1 MTCLPVAPSTSPSDR
16 QDLGAA
22 SSAARTATVP
32 GFPFAFAVCQIG
44 AERAVKAELSRLR
57 PGYRP
62 AFMRPGLLTWR
73 CDPGFQP
80 HEALAAVFVRAYG
93 ASLGV
98 VRSAEELAARIA
110 TLPDL
115 PDFGVTFP
123 LRLHVFFRDG
133 HKPGEPGP
141 SDADEDSARAA
152 TCAAILSAVPAGLL
166 RQGVAE
172 KNGEWVLDVILPPLC
187 GTDDAAI
194 AAVPSTEPWLIG
206 LHRHGPD
213 HSPHAGGRPSLR
225 LPADAPSRAWL
236 KLEEGLRWSG
246 LPLREREVAVE
257 IGSAPGGASHALLAR
272 GLTVVGVDP
281 GSMDPRVLANG
292 RFTHLQTTLGDL
304 RREQLPRRV
313 DWLLLDVNLAPQV
326 ALHGLRRIVSTLRPS
341 LRGALLTLKLNDWS
355 LAEQVPRFVAQVQ
368 AMGFE
373 QVRATQLA
381 NNRQEIC
388 IAAQRRPRQ

>member
-1 MTCLPVAPSTSPSDR
+1 
-16 QDLGAA
+16 
-22 SSAARTATVP
+22 
-32 GFPFAFAVCQIG
+32 
-44 AERAVKAELSRLR
+44 
-57 PGYRP
+57 
-62 AFMRPGLLTWR
+62 MRPGLLTWR
-73 CDPGFQP
+73 CDPAFQP

-98 VRSAEELAARIA
+98 VKSADELAARIA
-110 TLPDL
+110 TLPDH
-115 PDFGVTFP
+115 GVTFP

-133 HKPGEPGP
+133 HKPGEPGF
-141 SDADEDSARAA
+141 SDADEDTARAA
-152 TCAAILSAVPAGLL
+152 ASAAIQSAVPPGLL
-166 RQGVAE
+166 RQGAAE
-172 KNGEWVLDVILPPLC
+172 KNGEWVLDVILPPVC
-187 GTDDAAI
+187 GTDDDAI
-194 AAVPSTEPWLIG
+194 AAVANPEPWLIG

-225 LPADAPSRAWL
+225 LPTDAPSRAWL

-257 IGSAPGGASHALLAR
+257 IGSAPGGASHALLTR

-373 QVRATQLA
+373 HVRATQLA